1 MLLTPVPP
9 PRLPTPRWA
18 TQVDAFLGAAAGTAP
33 TVFLQAATWKLGV
46 LSAAHKAARSQ
57 AQRAGG
63 GSLAFPASAPSLA
76 VAGAPAGMDG
86 GAGSPLVEQLAVAVW
101 STAADMLQRG
111 MLAPEGGGEEGSR
124 LEAATACQRAL
135 QQLGL
140 PASAAHVGAT
150 AGCGKQG
157 HEEGRAKKENKR
169 AGIAQPGAGGSGGC
183 TAAPE
188 AAAGAASAD
197 LRFQMRH
204 CGHLLPREAPRDCDP
219 RVESFNP
226 DIWQRQVCARV
237 CACVRAC
244 ACVCVYECVGSGGA
258 GRQRGMGPSAPPAAW
273 PLNTAR
279 THPCLPARLLCVCSG
294 AGCHRRPLLGA
305 HRGPHLQRQDLHQ
318 RLLHQQ
324 RGAEGGRP
332 RGARRVCG
340 A

>member
-1 MLLTPVPP
+1 MPP

-188 AAAGAASAD
+188 
-197 LRFQMRH
+197 RR
-204 CGHLLPREAPRDCDP
+204 RAPRLP
-219 RVESFNP
+219 T
-226 DIWQRQVCARV
+226 CASRCGTAATCCRGRRHATATLAWKV
-237 CACVRAC
+237 STQTSGSGRCVRAC
-244 ACVCVYECVGSGGA
+244 VRVCVRVRVCVCMSV
-258 GRQRGMGPSAPPAAW
+258 
-273 PLNTAR
+273 
-279 THPCLPARLLCVCSG
+279 
-294 AGCHRRPLLGA
+294 
-305 HRGPHLQRQDLHQ
+305 
-318 RLLHQQ
+318 
-324 RGAEGGRP
+324 
-332 RGARRVCG
+332 
-340 A
+340 